1 MMTTSLKSFI
11 PWLHVI
17 LAALVM
23 QSCSGILSGVYDEP
37 SDEEVTT
44 VAGQLYIDASEWDK
58 WHYIDLQEVA
68 DSTAANSDFNPSVLW
83 STFDIPTQ
91 EISDNDTRNGIYTYW
106 YDVFGS
112 GISVNEFR
120 SFYPT
125 APQPQPQKWS
135 IAVHRNNVRTNGASV
150 AETGFR
156 DLDEIPHDKSF
167 LNALIFQEDTWSE
180 TDVWCEQ
187 SRMLLGL
194 IGNQGI
200 MINTVLS
207 SWLDVDIPPIPP
219 SFAMHDNVF
228 IIRLKDGSYGA
239 LQLVNYQSQTG
250 TKCCL
255 TINYRY
261 PI

>member
-1 MMTTSLKSFI
+1 MTTALRSYTT
-11 PWLHVI
+11 WLHI
-17 LAALVM
+17 LLATLAL

-37 SDEEVTT
+37 SEDEVIT
-44 VAGQLYIDASEWDK
+44 VAGQLYIDASDWGK
-58 WHYIDLQEVA
+58 WHYIDLQQVA
-68 DSTAANSDFNPSVLW
+68 DSTAANPDFNPSGLW
-83 STFDIPTQ
+83 TSFDIPVK
-91 EISDNDTRNGIYTYW
+91 EITDDSTRDGIYTYW

-112 GISVNEFR
+112 GLSVNEFR

-135 IAVHRNNVRTNGASV
+135 IAVHRNNVRTNGAAV
-150 AETGFR
+150 AATDFR
-156 DLDEIPHDKSF
+156 DLDEIPQDKSYINT
-167 LNALIFQEDTWSE
+167 LVFQEDTWSE
-180 TDVWCEQ
+180 SEVWCEQ

-200 MINTVLS
+200 MINKVLS
-207 SWLDVDIPPIPP
+207 SWLKVDLPPIPP
-219 SFAMHDNVF
+219 AFTMYDTVF
-228 IIRLKDGSYGA
+228 IIKLDDGSYGA